1 MVSKTTVFSLLSADQ
16 ITRSRK
22 LTVLVAA
29 LGYLVDI
36 YDLILFGVVR
46 IPSLQAIG
54 VPAEQMNDVGHYLLD
69 VQMFGMLIG
78 GVAWGVLGDKR
89 GRLSVLFGSIL
100 LYSVA
105 NIANGFVTDVP
116 TYAVLRFVAGFGLA
130 GELGAGVTLVTE
142 LLPAKTR
149 GWATTII
156 AGVGICGALLAVGV
170 SKIATW
176 YVAYWIGGGLGL
188 ALLVLR
194 ASIFE
199 SGMFEKMH
207 ARADIAR
214 GNFLSLFTSWNRA
227 KRYIGVVL
235 VGVPIWY
242 AIGILVFFGNAI
254 GHALGMDPTPDPAW
268 AVFFCY
274 SGLAIGDFASGV
286 MSQLARS
293 RKRAL
298 LGFCVLN
305 AGALIYYFTIGPIST
320 TTFYVGCFFIGIANG
335 YWAVFV
341 TVAAEQFGTNLRATA
356 ATTAPNFVRGAL
368 VPVSLLY
375 IALRDALGGE
385 GTGEP
390 KAAIIVGTFVI
401 IVSIVSLLA
410 IEETY
415 GKDLDFV
422 EK

>member
-1 MVSKTTVFSLLSADQ
+1 MASRSTIDAPAASDE
-16 ITRSRK
+16 ITRSAK
-22 LTVLVAA
+22 LSVLVAA

-54 VPAEQMNDVGHYLLD
+54 VSADQMNDIGHYLLD
-69 VQMFGMLIG
+69 IQMLGMLLG
-78 GVAWGVLGDKR
+78 GIAWGVLGDR
-89 GRLSVLFGSIL
+89 QGRLSVLFGSIL

-142 LLPAKTR
+142 LLPARTR

-170 SKIATW
+170 SKIAEW

-188 ALLVLR
+188 ALLAMR

-199 SGMFEKMH
+199 SGMFAKMH

-214 GNFLSLFTSWNRA
+214 GNFLTLFTSWDRA

-254 GHALGMDPTPDPAW
+254 GRALGMDPTPDPGW
-268 AVFFCY
+268 SVFFCY
-274 SGLAIGDFASGV
+274 SGLAIGDFASGIV
-286 MSQLARS
+286 SQIARS

-298 LGFCVLN
+298 FGFCLLN
-305 AGALIYYFTIGPIST
+305 IGALLYYFTVGPMST
-320 TTFYVGCFFIGIANG
+320 TMFYAGCLFIGIANG

-385 GTGEP
+385 GIGEP
-390 KAAIIVGTFVI
+390 HAAIIVGIVVI
-401 IVSIVSLLA
+401 TVSLASLFA

-415 GKDLDFV
+415 GKDLDYM
-422 EK
+422 ER

>member
-1 MVSKTTVFSLLSADQ
+1 MVSKKAATSPASADQ
-16 ITRSRK
+16 IARSAK
-22 LTVLVAA
+22 LSVLVAA

-54 VPAEQMNDVGHYLLD
+54 VPADQMNDIGHYLLD
-69 VQMFGMLIG
+69 VQMLGMLLG
-78 GVAWGVLGDKR
+78 GIAWGVLGDKR

-105 NIANGFVTDVP
+105 NLANGFVTDVT
-116 TYAVLRFVAGFGLA
+116 TYAVLRFIAGFGLA

-214 GNFLSLFTSWNRA
+214 GNFVSLFTSWDRA

-254 GHALGMDPTPDPAW
+254 GRALGMDPTPDPAW

-298 LGFCVLN
+298 LGFCLLN
-305 AGALIYYFTIGPIST
+305 AGALVYYFTIAPIST
-320 TTFYVGCFFIGIANG
+320 TMFYVGCFFIGIANG

-375 IALRDALGGE
+375 IALRDAFGGE

-390 KAAIIVGTFVI
+390 RAAIIVGTLVI
-401 IVSIVSLLA
+401 ATSIVSLLA

-422 EK
+422 ES